1 MKNCVANMWSLHT
14 FSVQEINFEFS
25 LCVFEKLRKGSWN
38 WQRNSRN
45 WNRLESWRDISKEK
59 TRKWLAKREGK
70 CLTEEKSNLSGM
82 LGRITSFYKQ
92 FLICWHDLSLSCLTI
107 LSSSLS
113 SSYYS
118 IEAACCF
125 VMRVVRFPVKIAGHI
140 PFFYFALSMSHIQ
153 KFLLTQWH
161 FKALRPA
168 LYGHVKV
175 AYRPHS

>member
-1 MKNCVANMWSLHT
+1 MFQVCYWKFILKENWVCSRMKNCVANMWSLHT
-14 FSVQEINFEFS
+14 FSVQENNFELS

-82 LGRITSFYKQ
+82 PGMITSFYKQ
-92 FLICWHDLSLSCLTI
+92 FLICWHDLSMSCLTI
-107 LSSSLS
+107 LSSSIL
-113 SSYYS
+113 SYYS

-125 VMRVVRFPVKIAGHI
+125 VMRVVRLAVEIAGLI
-140 PFFYFALSMSHIQ
+140 PFFLFRPFKSYIQ
-153 KFLLTQWH
+153 KFLMTQWH
-161 FKALRPA
+161 F
-168 LYGHVKV
+168 
-175 AYRPHS
+175 